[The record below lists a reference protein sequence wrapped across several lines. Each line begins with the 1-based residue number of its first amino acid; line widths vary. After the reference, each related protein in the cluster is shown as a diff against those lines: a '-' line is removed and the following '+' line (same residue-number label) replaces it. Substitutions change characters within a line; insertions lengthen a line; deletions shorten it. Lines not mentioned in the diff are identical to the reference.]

1 MGIYLYLNLTIHNY
15 KHKKNLYLFQFGTVH
30 QIRLMMHF
38 SGSNRGYGYV
48 MMNNPIEAE
57 LALAKLNEFTIPGLR
72 GQLSVTMSTDNR
84 TLFARNIPEHLT
96 EKELLIEFD
105 KRVEGVKK
113 VRIFNNSDDPSKNR
127 EFCFIIF
134 KDHRNAALAR
144 RSMAESPFFINGI
157 PIHIQW
163 AESEPVFRHSVLLR
177 VNIKFNSLKTIII
190 KP

>member
-1 MGIYLYLNLTIHNY
+1 
-15 KHKKNLYLFQFGTVH
+15 
-30 QIRLMMHF
+30 MMHF

-48 MMNNPIEAE
+48 MMSNPMEAE
-57 LALAKLNEFTIPGLR
+57 MALIKLNEFIIPGLR
-72 GQLSVTMSTDNR
+72 GHLSVNMSTDNR
-84 TLFARNIPEHLT
+84 TLFARNIPADLT
-96 EKELLIEFD
+96 EEELLIEFD

-113 VRIFNNSDDPSKNR
+113 VRVFNNPEDPSKNR

-144 RSMAESPFFINGI
+144 RSMAESPFFINGV

-177 VNIKFNSLKTIII
+177 VSIKSHLFKCFPDKFI
-190 KP
+190 